1 LVEAC
6 VSALAGFSE
15 CPSRKGSVFSIFR
28 PIRVPGKKA
37 VHEHTIAG
45 YARERIRRRI
55 ALDSSTSLDRTLIS
69 VVVPIYKEERNVAP
83 LVKRLDGI
91 FTRIGCPWELV
102 FALDPSPDRTEEEI
116 VALIEA
122 DYPIRLIKF
131 SRRIG
136 KPLSLL
142 AGLGHCTG
150 DACVVM
156 DADLQDPPELIDQMI
171 QKWREG
177 FMVVIAQRRSRT
189 GENLFYLK
197 AAESFYWLLEK
208 IGEVKVPRNT
218 GDFRL
223 LDAKVVAEACRFRE
237 RHGFLRGITAAVG
250 FPTVTIPFDRDA
262 RLSGKTQISIAG
274 AMNIA
279 LDGIIP
285 FSRVPMRLILGFGV
299 ALSLVGMASA
309 LVWLVASVVQGFSG
323 HWPISL
329 LTILLV
335 MLSGFSIAALGV
347 VGEYVVRSY
356 EETRERPLYIVEQV
370 REAASLARTQAA
382 TRRSHKG

>member
-1 LVEAC
+1 M
-6 VSALAGFSE
+6 
-15 CPSRKGSVFSIFR
+15 
-28 PIRVPGKKA
+28 
-37 VHEHTIAG
+37 
-45 YARERIRRRI
+45 
-55 ALDSSTSLDRTLIS
+55 DNSTSLDRTLIS

-91 FTRIGCPWELV
+91 FKRIGCLWELV

-142 AGLGHCTG
+142 AGLEHCTG
-150 DACVVM
+150 DASVVM
-156 DADLQDPPELIDQMI
+156 DADLQDPPELIEQMI
-171 QKWREG
+171 QQWRDG

-197 AAESFYWLLEK
+197 AAETFYWLLEK

-262 RLSGKTQISIAG
+262 RHSGKTQISIAG

-285 FSRVPMRLILGFGV
+285 FSRVPMRLILGFGA
-299 ALSLVGMASA
+299 ALSLVGTVSA
-309 LVWLVASVVQGFSG
+309 LVWLVASIIQGFSG

-335 MLSGFSIAALGV
+335 MLSGFGIAAIGV

-356 EETRERPLYIVEQV
+356 EEIRERPLYIVEQV
-370 REAASLARTQAA
+370 REAASLARTPAA
-382 TRRSHKG
+382 TRCSHKG